1 MEWILAI
8 VVAGL
13 VLATIS
19 NGKRI
24 NQLERDLSEQGGKY
38 FAIPDAA
45 QAPMFTEKE
54 TLEDTLKAAGVLEPK
69 AYRAAAYAVRYK
81 WSLLDIQQNIKMV
94 RYMRADGGDVVKVN
108 VYHGG
113 RHGLYT
119 VATALKHPTHGATQL
134 FRKNIGD
141 VELEAILKNPR
152 QHTGKG
158 YYERA
163 GKR

>member
-1 MEWILAI
+1 MDIILVLI
-8 VVAGL
+8 VSGL

-19 NGKRI
+19 NYKRI

-38 FAIPDAA
+38 FAVPDAA
-45 QAPMFTEKE
+45 QAPMFTEQANI
-54 TLEDTLKAAGVLEPK
+54 EDTLKKAGVIEPK
-69 AYRAAAYAVRYK
+69 AYRAAGYAIKYK
-81 WSLLDIQQNIKMV
+81 WALLDIQQNIKMV
-94 RYMRADGGDVVKVN
+94 RYMRADEGDVVKVN

-119 VATALKHPTHGATQL
+119 ISTALRHPTHGATQL

-158 YYERA
+158 YYER
-163 GKR
+163 K

>member
-1 MEWILAI
+1 MEIVLAILVGLLILA
-8 VVAGL
+8 AL
-13 VLATIS
+13 S
-19 NGKRI
+19 HHKRI

-38 FAIPDAA
+38 FAMPDAA
-45 QAPMFTEKE
+45 HAPMFTEKD
-54 TLEDTLKAAGVLEPK
+54 TIEDTLKGAGVLEPK
-69 AYRAAAYAVRYK
+69 AYRAAGYAAKYK

-119 VATALKHPTHGATQL
+119 VATALRHPVHGATQL
-134 FRKNIGD
+134 FRKNIGEI
-141 VELEAILKNPR
+141 ELEAILKNPR

-158 YYERA
+158 YYE
-163 GKR
+163 KRR